1 MAPAKLRAEWQR
13 DGRLDNVTYS
23 LRQDKVL
30 KFLVDKAN
38 VTEVE
43 KLTQQGT
50 ALPEAPAHGEQGH
63 VHGPDCDH
71 DH

>member
-1 MAPAKLRAEWQR
+1 VLR
-13 DGRLDNVTYS
+13 
-23 LRQDKVL
+23 
-30 KFLVDKAN
+30 FLVENAA

-50 ALPEAPAHGEQGH
+50 PVPEAPMTAAAMHGDEGH

>member
-1 MAPAKLRAEWQR
+1 MRAEWQR
-13 DGRLDNVTYS
+13 EGRLDSVMYS

-30 KFLVDKAN
+30 KFLVDNAQ

-43 KLTQQGT
+43 KLTQQGQP
-50 ALPEAPAHGEQGH
+50 LPEGPSHGEEGH